1 MPWKQK
7 KKVKATDEELEIEM
21 ITRVKVIYEDTK
33 AVKGIAPE
41 YKGGNIPNDHQS
53 KCPRCMLGRFSH
65 ICKYREINNH

>member
-7 KKVKATDEELEIEM
+7 KKVQAVDEEREIEM

-41 YKGGNIPNDHQS
+41 YKWG
-53 KCPRCMLGRFSH
+53 
-65 ICKYREINNH
+65 EIYQMITN